1 MNAELSGSAKKMFD
15 KSFEALKD
23 DQQRLVTSL
32 LEIISNTDL
41 TKTAM
46 KKKILA
52 MLGAEFPPEDWSVP
66 VVTNVLVVII
76 TRIPMVLDFYVFIIC
91 MKSNK
96 YLLKVNHGHHH
107 KELDQASTQEH
118 LPPCDGARARG
129 VQCIR
134 SYPNAN
140 R

>member
-23 DQQRLVTSL
+23 DQQRLVTGL
-32 LEIISNTDL
+32 LEIISNADL

-52 MLGAEFPPEDWSVP
+52 MLGAEFPPKDWSVP

-76 TRIPMVLDFYVFIIC
+76 TRIPMVFDFFMC
-91 MKSNK
+91 
-96 YLLKVNHGHHH
+96 LLFV
-107 KELDQASTQEH
+107 
-118 LPPCDGARARG
+118 
-129 VQCIR
+129 
-134 SYPNAN
+134 
-140 R
+140 